1 MAEYLDVIDDNG
13 NLIGEIVERNI
24 AHAKGIRHRAS
35 HTWLVRKN
43 CGKIQCLLQKRSLQ
57 KDSFPG
63 CYDISSAGHVASG
76 EDFETAAVREIQE
89 ELGIRIQ
96 KEELV
101 FCGNRKISWKGA
113 FNGRP
118 FYDLQHSKVFLVW
131 KNLEEEDFHVDKM
144 EVESVLWINLDT
156 CIENVEKNL
165 FPNAIAMEELHIL
178 ERALDI

>member
-1 MAEYLDVIDDNG
+1 M
-13 NLIGEIVERNI
+13 
-24 AHAKGIRHRAS
+24 
-35 HTWLVRKN
+35 
-43 CGKIQCLLQKRSLQ
+43 Q